1 MPVNIVIDSK
11 FDDKGIRDAQRQ
23 LKTFA
28 GDAAKRVAQVGAA
41 VAAAGAVAAGKLAVD
56 SVNAASDFEESIN
69 AVNVSF
75 GKAAQGVLEIGE
87 NAARSMGLSR
97 VEFNEAATRFSAFAE
112 TVVGEG
118 GDVAGFIGQVSQ
130 RAADFASVFNIE
142 VSEALQ
148 VFQSGLAGEAEPLK
162 RFGINLLQSEVAAF
176 AMANGIAES
185 SAEMTEAQ
193 KVQARYGLLLEST
206 AKTQGD
212 FTNTS
217 DSLANS
223 QRILRAEI
231 SNLQVEIGSALLPV
245 AKDLVTTFAAS
256 LIPRLEDFSNFLSSP
271 EGIES
276 VKQFG
281 SAVENVVSF
290 LLDFSGFIADN
301 LGTIVGLGIAIA
313 GVTVAV
319 KLYGVA
325 VQIAAVKTAAL
336 NATIALN
343 PFGLLAIGIAAVTTA
358 LGVGAAALINY
369 NNASDETNETAEDFR
384 AKIQAQH
391 EELQRLEQEL
401 ESGAISQKEYGR
413 QVYYVTANLEELR
426 TKLGR
431 TYNFTE
437 AQTDAS
443 YRARDAALANRFAN
457 DNLAPSIDNTGD
469 AYYGLAT
476 AATNARL
483 GIESVTIA
491 EEAQRQLNYALTLG
505 IGDQQT
511 AMELYEQILARVT
524 ARVKFQTVEQ
534 AEFNEKVNEAGAALG
549 LVVPAAN
556 GASGAVGSLGSS
568 FDSTTESIL
577 KATEAAN
584 AFTNATPGSPGPG
597 GLFEAIFPDGSTRL
611 VNIEGEEFRG
621 LSTGGQQLGRAA
633 TGSGGSNVPTF
644 INPETN
650 RIIAGSIQGA
660 RLEELLSQ
668 GFEQVKLARGG
679 LVTQPTRALIGEAG
693 PEAVIPMSKL
703 DRMMRGGGKGG
714 GNTYIINVQA
724 NSRITGAQAGEEVV
738 NALKTY
744 NTNNGDFNRALTG
757 FGA

>member
-1 MPVNIVIDSK
+1 MPVNIIIDSK
-11 FDDKGIRDAQRQ
+11 FDDKGIKDAQRQ

-56 SVNAASDFEESIN
+56 AVRAASDFEESVN
-69 AVNVSF
+69 AVNVAF
-75 GKAAQGVLEIGE
+75 GEAASGVLEIGE
-87 NAARSMGLSR
+87 NAARSMGLSQN
-97 VEFNEAATRFSAFAE
+97 EFNQAATRFSAFAE

-118 GDVAGFIGQVSQ
+118 GNVAGFIGDVSQ
-130 RAADFASVFNIE
+130 RAADFASVFNID

-185 SAEMTEAQ
+185 ASQMTEAQ

-206 AKTQGD
+206 AKTQAD

-223 QRILRAEI
+223 QRILRAELE
-231 SNLQVEIGSALLPV
+231 NLQIEIGSALIPV
-245 AKDLVTTFAAS
+245 AKELVNTFGDA
-256 LIPRLEDFSNFLSSP
+256 LIPRLEDFGRWINSP
-271 EGIES
+271 EGIAS
-276 VKQFG
+276 VTDFG
-281 SAVENVVSF
+281 EGLVEVF
-290 LLDFSGFIADN
+290 EAALDFGGWIADN
-301 LGTIVGLGIAIA
+301 LELLKNLGITIATVTVGVQAYRAAVIVAAAAQAGLNAAMLLNPIGALVGL
-313 GVTVAV
+313 
-319 KLYGVA
+319 
-325 VQIAAVKTAAL
+325 
-336 NATIALN
+336 
-343 PFGLLAIGIAAVTTA
+343 FAAVTTA
-358 LGVGAAALINY
+358 VTLFTIGNQNATPSQEELTNEIERTKDELAFYRTEQEKSTNTSKLYESTITDLENKLRDLQEAQGQNVRFTKESVIATDAAKFAARDYGIEADKATGASDRSAEGFANIAKEAADAMLGVSQLSLAEQARAIQ
-369 NNASDETNETAEDFR
+369 ADEIARIQLYGGQAEDARSFTEILNTLTARTKFQTQAMVENDR
-384 AKIQAQH
+384 AI
-391 EELQRLEQEL
+391 EE
-401 ESGAISQKEYGR
+401 IGR
-413 QVYYVTANLEELR
+413 QVPTI
-426 TKLGR
+426 
-431 TYNFTE
+431 
-437 AQTDAS
+437 DSAS
-443 YRARDAALANRFAN
+443 
-457 DNLAPSIDNTGD
+457 SSVG
-469 AYYGLAT
+469 
-476 AATNARL
+476 RL
-483 GIESVTIA
+483 GSEYSSVT
-491 EEAQRQLNYALTLG
+491 EEIR
-505 IGDQQT
+505 
-511 AMELYEQILARVT
+511 
-524 ARVKFQTVEQ
+524 
-534 AEFNEKVNEAGAALG
+534 
-549 LVVPAAN
+549 
-556 GASGAVGSLGSS
+556 
-568 FDSTTESIL
+568 
-577 KATEAAN
+577 KATEAQN

-597 GLFEAIFPDGSTRL
+597 GLFEAIFPDGSKRL

-621 LSTGGQQLGRAA
+621 LSTGGQQLGRTASGA
-633 TGSGGSNVPTF
+633 ISSVGRGSRGQAIPTF

-650 RIIAGSIQGA
+650 RKIMGNIQGS

-724 NSRITGAQAGEEVV
+724 NSRISGAQAGEEVV